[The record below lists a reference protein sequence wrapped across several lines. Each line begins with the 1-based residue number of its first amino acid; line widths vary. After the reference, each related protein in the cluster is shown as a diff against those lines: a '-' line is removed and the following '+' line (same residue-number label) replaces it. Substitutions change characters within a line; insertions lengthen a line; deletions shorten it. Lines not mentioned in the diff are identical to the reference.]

1 MGELHLTFR
10 QIHIVMTRYIAAI
23 LFLSNIYLSQELF
36 FRTRFRSRSS
46 LNTTDEDDDS
56 GLTQDTI
63 VGLFDAVTG
72 LTHGIGDVIEQ
83 FGDGFDQKRPGNNTN
98 IVTKGV
104 NATVDEEDDDEES
117 VGSEVVVGLFD
128 SLRMFTQNV
137 GKLVNI
143 VGDRLEDRRDGVVR
157 VASEGDS
164 QVSHIGDNI
173 MRWKNKRFGLGNKK
187 TSSSVDLEEEEI
199 IIVGDVNENDIEE
212 TTFSSLI

>member
-1 MGELHLTFR
+1 MG
-10 QIHIVMTRYIAAI
+10 
-23 LFLSNIYLSQELF
+23 
-36 FRTRFRSRSS
+36 RTRFRSRSS
-46 LNTTDEDDDS
+46 LNTPDEDDDS

-83 FGDGFDQKRPGNNTN
+83 FGDGFDQRRPENITT
-98 IVTKGV
+98 IVTWGV
-104 NATVDEEDDDEES
+104 NATEDAEENDEES

-157 VASEGDS
+157 VASEVDS

-173 MRWKNKRFGLGNKK
+173 MRWKNKRFGLWNKK
-187 TSSSVDLEEEEI
+187 TSSSVDVEEEEI